1 MDQNYSKYTN
11 LSDEEIIKEI
21 NDKKK
26 KILEY
31 HNINKDLKI
40 ELTNILKK
48 INLFYQKNNNQLNDN
63 EFNLQNKLDIKKNDF
78 IISKKYNSALKNQY
92 MKLIDK
98 SKDISENKII
108 DILSGHKLNI
118 QKLQNENKEIQ
129 KEITKNESQK
139 IQQQNKVTKIRYN
152 DLKIKSISNYNE
164 KLFKYMNIKTN
175 FINKINNSNKIIKD
189 NIQEFNKLENLIQ
202 SKNKTLSE
210 NEKLFNKINE
220 EMSIIKSDLS
230 GTIEEI
236 SKKCL
241 NDDVLIYSIMNK
253 NYNNINSNTN
263 NSKNININI
272 NEINR
277 DIGDLNKNYNN
288 NNMNTISSNVVL
300 VKSPSMNNINQ
311 TNNLQNNKIRLNP
324 IINRNNSQ
332 SFITDKI
339 HQNDFY
345 HLNNFNSNLKQIND
359 LISENNKESE
369 NENNNNINK
378 FKKISI
384 NNSNKS
390 SLYHDDKRRMKEKI
404 KLKNIN
410 SFSLDFSHVNYNK
423 VDDEIYHKLL
433 DRKKS
438 FLAEKERIAFN
449 IKEIQKNFSSKYNK
463 VNICL
468 KNNVVKLNNI
478 KIINNNLQEEINKL
492 QKLLKE
498 LENKNKQTE
507 N

>member
-108 DILSGHKLNI
+108 DILSGHKLNV

-277 DIGDLNKNYNN
+277 DTGDLNKNYNN

>member
-263 NSKNININI
+263 NSKNININ
-272 NEINR
+272 EINR

-300 VKSPSMNNINQ
+300 VKSPSMNNINH

>member
-263 NSKNININI
+263 NSKNININ
-272 NEINR
+272 EINR
-277 DIGDLNKNYNN
+277 DTGDLNKNYNN

-369 NENNNNINK
+369 NENNNNYNINK

>member
-263 NSKNININI
+263 NSKNININ
-272 NEINR
+272 EINR
-277 DIGDLNKNYNN
+277 DIGDLNKNYNNN